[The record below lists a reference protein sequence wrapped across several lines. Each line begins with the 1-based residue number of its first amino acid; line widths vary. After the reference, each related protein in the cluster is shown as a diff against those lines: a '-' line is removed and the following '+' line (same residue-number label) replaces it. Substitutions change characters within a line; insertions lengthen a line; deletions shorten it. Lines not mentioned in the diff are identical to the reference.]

1 MTDVTA
7 WCNLYVTFRFLALA
21 KSQTSLTSNF
31 GSIGQSEAVF
41 PGITPFPKRIQAHN
55 LNNWA
60 LQTHH
65 KYSPKFFITILLAF
79 LTFICQHFEIFL
91 LKFQGREPVI
101 HVLYTA
107 LLSVTG
113 IDAEVRQEE
122 TTYIGQYGENFE
134 ISYIFYSFIFSVIY
148 IFVNL
153 TKIDTTKPVKRRSS
167 KKIDVGTRAMFYEVR
182 SKSSFRWQ
190 RKCTFYAVIWL

>member
-31 GSIGQSEAVF
+31 GSVGQSEAVF

-91 LKFQGREPVI
+91 LKFQGREPMI

-107 LLSVTG
+107 LNSLLLELMQKFVKKKLLTS
-113 IDAEVRQEE
+113 DNAEK
-122 TTYIGQYGENFE
+122 TLK
-134 ISYIFYSFIFSVIY
+134 SVIY
-148 IFVNL
+148 FIVLYFQLYIFL
-153 TKIDTTKPVKRRSS
+153 SIWQKSTQRS
-167 KKIDVGTRAMFYEVR
+167 
-182 SKSSFRWQ
+182 
-190 RKCTFYAVIWL
+190 L